1 MRRRSKTFKVEIVID
16 IESDRIGIAYK
27 IKYKYNFVS
36 LKYFLNLLKLKLTN
50 FYYYWFNI

>member
-50 FYYYWFNI
+50 FYYY